1 MTGILLVDKPA
12 EWTSH
17 DVVAKLR
24 RPLGERRIG
33 HSGTLDPMATG
44 LLVVFVGRAT
54 RGVEFAET
62 HDKRYIAKLRLGT
75 TTDTGDIWG
84 NVLSQ
89 SALKTEKAD
98 LENALKAFRGDFLQT
113 PPMYSAIK
121 QNGKKMY
128 ELARAGLSVEL
139 PPRAVHIGRLDI
151 IGFEDGDWVLDVCC
165 SKGTYIRSLC
175 HDIGEAIGCGGTL
188 SGLRRIET
196 GLFSI
201 ENAVTPDQ
209 IVDAALIG
217 DSERYLRP
225 LDELFLNL
233 PSITADSEQEQRLRN
248 GAAYACET
256 EVGCY
261 RVYGGSGEFLMLGKV
276 SNGKMKTIK
285 SFFEV
290 S

>member
-1 MTGILLVDKPA
+1 MTGILLVDKPT

-17 DVVAKLR
+17 DIVAKLR

-84 NVLSQ
+84 NILSQ
-89 SALKTEKAD
+89 KESKTERPE
-98 LENALKAFRGDFLQT
+98 LENTLEAFRGDFMQT

-128 ELARAGLSVEL
+128 ELARAGISAEL
-139 PPRAVHIGRLDI
+139 PPRAVRIDRLDI

-188 SGLRRIET
+188 SGLRRIEA

-201 ENAVTPDQ
+201 ENAVTPNE
-209 IVDAALIG
+209 IVDAALVG
-217 DSERYLRP
+217 DAERYLRP
-225 LDELFLNL
+225 LDELFLNF
-233 PSITADSEQEQRLRN
+233 PSVTASPEQEKKLRN
-248 GAAYACET
+248 GAAYACDT
-256 EVGCY
+256 DVGRY
-261 RVYGGSGEFLMLGKV
+261 RVYGGSGEFLMLGEAL
-276 SNGKMKTIK
+276 NGEMKTVK

-290 S
+290 